1 MLKISLNDNLY
12 GSRLVTPK
20 TLETQQVSGANAVTS
35 SPVTTSLPASFSK
48 NSVAFKSGFSSINT
62 VLRDKN
68 EKKMYS
74 DVLSGLTK
82 ENKANLEVLLKS
94 GKLLNNQSNDKST
107 TLSNLHKI
115 IEEKRLQGID
125 AENVLNETVE
135 TLTNPY
141 KITQRF
147 GDIPAKFADEIIKN
161 ENAYLQQHPIREQN
175 VLELLKNPAPNNS
188 ITSINEY
195 DLNVHSSCCPAASIE
210 FTLADKHPAEFAR
223 MVSDLTS
230 PRLSSKKN
238 LKLSTIAE
246 NKVDA
251 WWLLNEFNTKYKSP
265 DWENIEVE
273 CKPDRNAIIRARIQ
287 GRYKDP
293 LERSVIDV
301 LLQSTIMNIGSQHTY
316 NSLIDKRGGKFS
328 VENEG
333 LTDIEKNFV
342 ESIILEKPTVLVTY
356 QKLGDDMK
364 IAGYECDFKTM
375 KEHIQNAINMGQ
387 NVIIGY
393 SHINNEGRVEDGH
406 EITIV
411 DIKKGADGK
420 DYFVCNDTDDDYS
433 KPIYY
438 EIDSFIPKIH
448 HAGLPK
454 AALTGDVQ
462 FTEGWQDMLNEFQ
475 QMRKQRSAA

>member
-1 MLKISLNDNLY
+1 MLKIGLNDNLY
-12 GSRLVTPK
+12 VNRLVTHK
-20 TLETQQVSGANAVTS
+20 TTEASKKSVAES
-35 SPVTTSLPASFSK
+35 VTTPVM
-48 NSVAFKSGFSSINT
+48 NNNVAFKSNFTTLNT

-74 DVLSGLTK
+74 ALLSNLSHANK
-82 ENKANLEVLLKS
+82 ENLEILLKS
-94 GKLLNNQSNDKST
+94 GKLLNNKSNNKTT
-107 TLSNLHKI
+107 TLENLHRI
-115 IEEKRLQGID
+115 IKEKRLQGLD
-125 AENVLNETVE
+125 AKTVLNETVE
-135 TLTNPY
+135 TLANPY

-147 GDIPAKFADEIIKN
+147 GDIPTKFVNEIIKN
-161 ENAYLQQHPIREQN
+161 ENSYLQQHPIREKN
-175 VLELLKNPAPNNS
+175 VLELLKNPQPNNS
-188 ITSINEY
+188 ISSIDEY
-195 DLNVHSSCCPAASIE
+195 DLNVRSSCCPAASIE

-230 PRLSSKKN
+230 PELSSKKH
-238 LKLSTIAE
+238 LKLKTIAE
-246 NKVDA
+246 NMVDA
-251 WWLLNEFNTKYKSP
+251 FWLLNEFDTKYKAK

-287 GRYKDP
+287 NRYKDK
-293 LERSVIDV
+293 LERSVVDV

-342 ESIILEKPTVLVTY
+342 ESIILEKPTILVTY
-356 QKLGDDMK
+356 QKISDDMK
-364 IAGYECDFKTM
+364 ISGYECDFKTM
-375 KEHIQNAINMGQ
+375 KEHIQNTINLGH

-393 SHINNEGRVEDGH
+393 SHINSEGRVEDGH

-411 DIKKGADGK
+411 DIKKGMDGK
-420 DYFVCNDTDDDYS
+420 DYFVCNDTDDDLS
-433 KPIYY
+433 QPIFY
-438 EIDSFIPKIH
+438 ETESFLPKIH

-462 FTEGWQDMLNEFQ
+462 FTEGWQEFLNEFKE
-475 QMRKQRSAA
+475 MRNKKLAA